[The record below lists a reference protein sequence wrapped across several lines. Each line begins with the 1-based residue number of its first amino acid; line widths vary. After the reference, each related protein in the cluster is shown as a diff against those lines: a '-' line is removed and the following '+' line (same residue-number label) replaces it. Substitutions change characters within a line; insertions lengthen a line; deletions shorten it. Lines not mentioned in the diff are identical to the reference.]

1 VDDTAPGPVTR
12 YAQYSTV
19 AKNEI
24 NNTPI
29 TSWTNQTGSM
39 SDANLA
45 RRLVAAVVTKGLTGT
60 TLKVSKVNDPAITA
74 DVDKK
79 KELAWIVAQVVG
91 QDATRLMNED
101 NTERTRDIHQLLR
114 FYPGDIIY
122 MNIKLNMPT
131 VTIGQGQHPG
141 ITQSS
146 LEGSYQQEQ
155 NYTLKIILSE
165 RDTTL

>member
-1 VDDTAPGPVTR
+1 
-12 YAQYSTV
+12 
-19 AKNEI
+19 
-24 NNTPI
+24 
-29 TSWTNQTGSM
+29 M

-74 DVDKK
+74 EADKK
-79 KELAWIVAQVVG
+79 KELAWIVSQVVG

-101 NTERTRDIHQLLR
+101 NTQRTRDIHQLLR

-131 VTIGQGQHPG
+131 VTIGQGQRTD
-141 ITQSS
+141 INQTS
-146 LEGSYQQEQ
+146 LESSYQQQ
-155 NYTLKIILSE
+155 NYTLKITLSE
-165 RDTTL
+165 RDATL